1 MVIKSQENSFGAWA
15 FLIGVIL
22 AIIIGLST
30 TLISIPVLRV
40 YSAQIYAILVLLG
53 LIVGFT
59 IQVSGKDSQ
68 AFLFAGAIL
77 VIVSKFG
84 MESVTGSLIGIGI
97 GDTVSS
103 IFGALL
109 VLFVPTT
116 MIVALKTVFNLAK
129 I

>member
-30 TLISIPVLRV
+30 SLIPIPALRV

-68 AFLFAGAIL
+68 AFLLAGAIL
-77 VIVSKFG
+77 VVISKFG
-84 MESVTGSLIGIGI
+84 MESVTGSLIILVVLN
-97 GDTVSS
+97 TVFNAS
-103 IFGALL
+103 IIFAGTNKTNNA
-109 VLFVPTT
+109 PKTEE
-116 MIVALKTVFNLAK
+116 TVFNLAK

>member
-30 TLISIPVLRV
+30 SLIPIPALRV

-68 AFLFAGAIL
+68 AFLLAGAIL
-77 VIVSKFG
+77 VVISKFG
-84 MESVTGSLIGIGI
+84 MESVTGSLIGLGV
-97 GDTVSS
+97 GDTVSC
-103 IFGALL
+103 ALL
-109 VLFVPTT
+109 AGEEIKTT
-116 MIVALKTVFNLAK
+116 L
-129 I
+129 